1 MYLYFYDLHCMNAV
15 FHRLIILVLTTID
28 LYALIPDRFLI
39 ISFSSFRMRKRSE
52 KGLATYIYDVENM
65 AALEMGR

>member
-1 MYLYFYDLHCMNAV
+1 MYLYFYDLHCMN
-15 FHRLIILVLTTID
+15 HRLIIIVLTTID
-28 LYALIPDRFLI
+28 LCALIPDRFLI
-39 ISFSSFRMRKRSE
+39 ISFSSFRMRKRSL